1 MLRTMSLHAPIPA
14 FAITDMI
21 ASTISKTI
29 ASTISKTIAST
40 VASTVASIAA
50 STLASTIATADA
62 ATVVDFSVRRWTI
75 SAGGDGGLRALVVID
90 GPSWSWHDASALATA
105 VGATLARADSQ
116 SELSFLEALCD
127 HPGAFDCAGP
137 WLDGFRQPQSTWTWT
152 TNAMP
157 VPNFGWPPLRPAQ
170 SMVFPSA
177 LLMSG
182 IDGPDGRWID
192 VFPDPDAGVATRSAL
207 LRWTNFED
215 CDGDDLPDLLEIAR
229 TPTLDADHNGQLD
242 DCTHPNPADI
252 NGDGLVN
259 ASDLSLL
266 LNAWGT
272 ADAKAD
278 IDRNG
283 TVNALDLTVI
293 LSAWT
298 ET

>member
-1 MLRTMSLHAPIPA
+1 
-14 FAITDMI
+14 
-21 ASTISKTI
+21 
-29 ASTISKTIAST
+29 
-40 VASTVASIAA
+40 
-50 STLASTIATADA
+50 
-62 ATVVDFSVRRWTI
+62 
-75 SAGGDGGLRALVVID
+75 
-90 GPSWSWHDASALATA
+90 
-105 VGATLARADSQ
+105 
-116 SELSFLEALCD
+116 
-127 HPGAFDCAGP
+127 
-137 WLDGFRQPQSTWTWT
+137 
-152 TNAMP
+152 
-157 VPNFGWPPLRPAQ
+157 RPAQ

-298 ET
+298 GT